1 MSEKD
6 NSDSFFSRWSDRKLD
21 QKIESE
27 DEVDKA
33 ASAFVDEQAVAHQEA
48 KEKPT
53 PIWEQPDV
61 DPEIKKAALR
71 AILRKP
77 EHNILDGLNEYD
89 DDFTQFTGLG
99 NIVTHEMKRV
109 ARWVGDEL
117 NDNLPAATEVE
128 QQEQAEEPEQTEN
141 KEGGDLA

>member
-33 ASAFVDEQAVAHQEA
+33 ASAFADEQTVSHQEA

-61 DPEIKKAALR
+61 DPETKKAALR

-141 KEGGDLA
+141 KEGEDRA